1 MDKNLHQIEDLFY
14 SALEDNEALPSKAVW
29 NELDK
34 QLDKEK
40 IVSIHRRYEQLKK
53 IALIL
58 LLLFAGYVLF
68 DLLDKRF
75 ASHKLGAC
83 NAVVP
88 DASVKFATKDK
99 VNVTTVAKVHGKK
112 DKPLVAGS
120 ELQTAMVATRQSGYV
135 SVITSYTRNPEYSII
150 NTLPVKPCLSK
161 RIFGNPVVLNAK
173 IPTRLN
179 HPSVRFSLQ
188 PFFSPEIAWYRLQDD
203 LVTNQTETAREL
215 DKEEKH
221 EFSYS
226 YGVLMNYRLNKKWVL
241 QSGLGITNSTV
252 SVDPK
257 TIFAQQDNTGKVKY
271 RVNSS
276 SGYGYVLPLYTAN
289 PAVGDSLY
297 ALTSTHTLQY
307 LTVPLVVAREVN
319 KGKFSFSARAGIS
332 ADILLKGR
340 LETTVEKG
348 FDNSTETISN
358 LQGLKKLHFNALA
371 GMGIDYAV
379 SRRVTIAF
387 TPTLRVALTSINKGA
402 VVKSYPTSFGFATGI
417 KIGL

>member
-1 MDKNLHQIEDLFY
+1 MDENLHKIENLFY
-14 SALEDNEALPSKAVW
+14 SALEDNEALPSKTVW

-40 IVSIHRRYEQLKK
+40 IISIHRRYEQLKK
-53 IALIL
+53 IALLL

-68 DLLDKRF
+68 DLLENRF
-75 ASHKLGAC
+75 ANHKLKAS
-83 NAVVP
+83 NAVAP
-88 DASVKFATKDK
+88 DSSVKVGKRDNAY
-99 VNVTTVAKVHGKK
+99 VTTTDRAHSKTAKIFVGR
-112 DKPLVAGS
+112 G
-120 ELQTAMVATRQSGYV
+120 ELGTAVMATRQLGYDAD
-135 SVITSYTRNPEYSII
+135 SISYGRDPEYSSV
-150 NTLPVKPCLSK
+150 NPLPVKPYLGK
-161 RIFGNPVVLNAK
+161 TIFGNPVALNFK
-173 IPTRLN
+173 MPTHLN
-179 HPSVRFSLQ
+179 HPSARFSLQ

-203 LVTNQTETAREL
+203 LVTNQTETASAL

-226 YGVLMNYRLNKKWVL
+226 YGVLVNYRLNKHWVL
-241 QSGLGITNSTV
+241 QSGLGITNSTI

-276 SGYGYVLPLYTAN
+276 SGYGYVLPSYTAN

-307 LTVPLVVAREVN
+307 LSVPLVVARVIN

-371 GMGIDYAV
+371 GMGIDYSV
-379 SRRVTIAF
+379 SRRVAIAF
-387 TPTLRVALTSINKGA
+387 TPTLRVALTSINKDA